1 MTKPLNR
8 KQLRKKKLALLRL
21 RLILL
26 LLVVLIGLGV
36 CVFTPIFNIK
46 SIEVTGNEQV
56 STEKIIQTAAIP
68 ENINMFKV
76 NKKKIEKA
84 LLQYPEIES
93 VTIRRGLPPKIK
105 LDIKETR
112 AALLFPYMRGYAATD
127 INGKVMAHFEIAD
140 GLQLLTITGVKTNNA
155 EICKKIDVQDE
166 DTYNTIMDVL
176 SILQEK
182 DLVKEMRSA
191 HFDNP
196 ADIHFYTKE
205 GVKVIF
211 GKIEDM
217 EYKASMLANVLP
229 QVNRAE
235 DSYIDLTNPSRTV
248 YGTID
253 PEPVPEEGEEAAE
266 DENKETEEQAPQGE
280 EE

>member
-1 MTKPLNR
+1 MTTPVTR

-21 RLILL
+21 RLILFL
-26 LLVVLIGLGV
+26 IIALIGLGV

-46 SIEVTGNEQV
+46 TVEVTGNEQV

-68 ENINMFKV
+68 EKINMFKV

-105 LDIKETR
+105 LEIKETH

-140 GLQLLTITGVKTNNA
+140 GLQLLKITGVKTNNA
-155 EICKKIDVQDE
+155 EICKKIQVQDE
-166 DTYNTIMDVL
+166 ATYEIIMNVL

-182 DLVKEMRSA
+182 DLLTEMRSA

-196 ADIHFYTKE
+196 ADIHFYTNE

-211 GKIEDM
+211 GKVEDM

-253 PEPVPEEGEEAAE
+253 PEPVPEETEESAEGE
-266 DENKETEEQAPQGE
+266 NQETEENAPEGE
-280 EE
+280 SE